1 MCGSVSAIG
10 LADQERQWWPQV
22 RERLRVP
29 GRLMALM
36 RGLLGDAEVAAVV
49 SVTPE
54 GAVTPVA
61 IMVTN
66 DEIAQEIHSIADPS
80 GAGPTDLRAAKIGDY
95 DIQVLVNERP
105 GERPRPLAILH
116 TPWIEQH
123 LLLFARVLW
132 RRRAKSRLLI

>member
-10 LADQERQWWPQV
+10 LADQDRQLWPLV

-54 GAVTPVA
+54 GAVTTVA
-61 IMVTN
+61 ILVTT
-66 DEIAQEIHSIADPS
+66 DEIAQEIHSIGEPS
-80 GAGPTDLRAAKIGDY
+80 GAGATDLRAAKIGDY
-95 DIQVLVNERP
+95 DIQVLVEERP
-105 GERPRPLAILH
+105 GGPPRPLAILH
-116 TPWIEQH
+116 TAWIEQH

-132 RRRAKSRLLI
+132 RRRARSRLLI